1 MMRVFTQLTQLPAAT
16 AWAAAVA
23 ASVMVAS
30 PLSCSGARAEGLF
43 DRLWQ
48 DVYGHKPKPAT
59 KSPTKPAQP
68 PPAAP
73 APAQSQTAAPNA
85 EQAQPAAPQPT
96 EATPAPVEA
105 QAPAP
110 VGPVVP
116 VALPKVQAVSESLV
130 ITGNAEAVSQVKLI
144 ARVPGYLE
152 QIHFQDGE
160 LVKKDDL
167 LFTIQQ
173 DQYRDQLQQAQG
185 QLEAQKALR
194 DHAKLEVG
202 RYTALLKKHA
212 TSQVDVDHWVFQE
225 KTAEANIVAAEA
237 QVALAELN
245 LSYTEVKAPFDG
257 QMGKHLVDPG
267 NMVGGDAQQTSL
279 ADIMQLDPIYVVA
292 NISSQQALQIRQN
305 LDQRR
310 LTLDELHQI
319 PVAAALSDETGF
331 PHRGTVEYVAPQIDP
346 KTGTLY
352 VRGIMRNPNRTLLPG
367 MFVNIQLPMGKVTRS
382 ALLAPQGA
390 LQEDQ
395 GGRYLMLVGDD
406 DVVQKRYVQLGE
418 TVGDLQVVTSGLG
431 RSDRIVVGELW
442 RVNPDM
448 KVTPKLTTLGASDQ

>member
-1 MMRVFTQLTQLPAAT
+1 V
-16 AWAAAVA
+16 
-23 ASVMVAS
+23 
-30 PLSCSGARAEGLF
+30 
-43 DRLWQ
+43 
-48 DVYGHKPKPAT
+48 
-59 KSPTKPAQP
+59 
-68 PPAAP
+68 
-73 APAQSQTAAPNA
+73 QT
-85 EQAQPAAPQPT
+85 
-96 EATPAPVEA
+96 
-105 QAPAP
+105 
-110 VGPVVP
+110 
-116 VALPKVQAVSESLV
+116 VSESLV

-185 QLEAQKALR
+185 QLEAQKVLR
-194 DHAKLEVG
+194 DHAKLETE

-245 LSYTEVKAPFDG
+245 LGYTEVKAPFDG
-257 QMGKHLVDPG
+257 QMSKHLIDPG
-267 NMVGGDAQQTSL
+267 NMVGGDAQQGSL
-279 ADIMQLDPIYVVA
+279 AEIMQLDPIYVVA
-292 NISSQQALQIRQN
+292 NISSEQALQIRQN

-367 MFVNIQLPMGKVTRS
+367 MFVNIQLPMGKVARS
-382 ALLAPQGA
+382 ALLAPQSA

-395 GGRYLMLVGDD
+395 GGRYLMVVSEDD
-406 DVVQKRYVQLGE
+406 LVQKRYVQLGE
-418 TVGDLQVVTSGLG
+418 TVGDLQVVISGLG

>member
-1 MMRVFTQLTQLPAAT
+1 MRLTRLTELPAAT
-16 AWAAAVA
+16 ARAAAVA
-23 ASVMVAS
+23 VFVMAIS
-30 PLSCSGARAEGLF
+30 PICWHGARAEGLF

-48 DVYGHKPKPAT
+48 DVYGHKAKPVT
-59 KSPTKPAQP
+59 QP
-68 PPAAP
+68 PAAAAP
-73 APAQSQTAAPNA
+73 APAQQQTAAPEPKN
-85 EQAQPAAPQPT
+85 AQPAPTAQPT
-96 EATPAPVEA
+96 KPTPAPA
-105 QAPAP
+105 QAQEPAP

-116 VALPKVQAVSESLV
+116 VALPKVQTVSESLV

-152 QIHFQDGE
+152 RIHFQDGE

-185 QLEAQKALR
+185 QLEAQKVLR
-194 DHAKLEVG
+194 DHAKLETE

-212 TSQVDVDHWVFQE
+212 TSQVDVDHWVFQK
-225 KTAEANIVAAEA
+225 KTAEANILAAEA

-245 LSYTEVKAPFDG
+245 LGYTEVKAPFDG
-257 QMGKHLVDPG
+257 QMSKHLIDPG
-267 NMVGGDAQQTSL
+267 NMVGGDGQQGAL
-279 ADIMQLDPIYVVA
+279 AEIIQLDPIYVVA

-310 LTLDELHQI
+310 LTLDELHQVPI
-319 PVAAALSDETGF
+319 AAALSDENGF
-331 PHRGTVEYVAPQIDP
+331 PHPGTIEYVAPQIDP
-346 KTGTLY
+346 QTGTLY

-382 ALLAPQGA
+382 ALLAPQSA

-395 GGRYLMLVGDD
+395 GGRYLMVVSEDD
-406 DVVQKRYVQLGE
+406 LVQKRYVQLGE
-418 TVGDLQVVTSGLG
+418 TVGDLQVVISGLG

-448 KVTPKLTTLGASDQ
+448 KVTPKLTTLGASDH

>member
-1 MMRVFTQLTQLPAAT
+1 MMRLFTRLTELPAAT
-16 AWAAAVA
+16 ARAAVA
-23 ASVMVAS
+23 AVLVAVAS
-30 PLSCSGARAEGLF
+30 PLCCGGARAEGLF

-59 KSPTKPAQP
+59 KAGTTPAQLP
-68 PPAAP
+68 AAAP
-73 APAQSQTAAPNA
+73 APAQRQTVAP
-85 EQAQPAAPQPT
+85 EPAQTQPAAAPQPA
-96 EATPAPVEA
+96 EA
-105 QAPAP
+105 APAP

-116 VALPKVQAVSESLV
+116 VALPKVEAVSESLV
-130 ITGNAEAVSQVKLI
+130 VTGNAEAVSQVKLI

-185 QLEAQKALR
+185 QLEAQKVLR

-245 LSYTEVKAPFDG
+245 LGYTEVKAPFDG

-267 NMVGGDAQQTSL
+267 NMVGGDAQQASL
-279 ADIMQLDPIYVVA
+279 AEIMQLDPIYVVA

-319 PVAAALSDETGF
+319 PVAVALSDETGF
-331 PHRGTVEYVAPQIDP
+331 PHRGTIEYVAPQIDP

-382 ALLAPQGA
+382 ALLAPQSA

-395 GGRYLMLVGDD
+395 GGRYLMVVGDD
-406 DVVQKRYVQLGE
+406 DMARKRYVQLGE
-418 TVGDLQVVTSGLG
+418 TVGDLQVVTNGLG
-431 RSDRIVVGELW
+431 RNDRIVVGELW

-448 KVTPKLTTLGASDQ
+448 KVTPKLTTLGDSGQ